1 MTLTPY
7 YRREATHH
15 MKTQATT
22 PTLGKNIKMLRTN
35 MGLTQQQLADY
46 LEVSREE
53 VSYFENQTRKPSV
66 AVLHKLT
73 DLFGVDLADIL
84 SPDPSAQALNAAFAF
99 RSVGELQ
106 AAQLQQIA
114 AFRRIV
120 SNYVKMDNLLSRED

>member
-1 MTLTPY
+1 
-7 YRREATHH
+7 